1 MRAVTAPALFCND
14 ELGVT
19 NVSGTGLFGK
29 MARALHDLVISATTI
44 RTATARNENARGR
57 NIVRVNFFIAWLQLT
72 IGYRNFLPLWLVT
85 CPIQFRG
92 LSSLLL

>member
-29 MARALHDLVISATTI
+29 MARALHDLVISAITI

-57 NIVRVNFFIAWLQLT
+57 NIVRVNFT
-72 IGYRNFLPLWLVT
+72 IGYRDFLPLWLVT
-85 CPIQFRG
+85 CPIQLRD